1 MTLAVLPHI
10 TLVASHGMGTIIEIV
25 SMHTTSSTVEVP
37 LIIVLLA
44 LLKISL
50 KLFLLRSDLS
60 FRLAF
65 RALSAL
71 SSSSSCEDPRSPSLS
86 SLASSSSWR
95 MRLVSRS
102 FKRCSRVIL
111 RDS

>member
-1 MTLAVLPHI
+1 MTNEHEIVSCSLLRCKAMTLAVLPHI

-65 RALSAL
+65 RALCAVV
-71 SSSSSCEDPRSPSLS
+71 
-86 SLASSSSWR
+86 
-95 MRLVSRS
+95 LV
-102 FKRCSRVIL
+102 VL
-111 RDS
+111 